1 MQHTRAAPQA
11 RSASRYNPPRPPCSQ
26 PPFTKVRHQR
36 SAIPASVRF
45 GCGLC
50 AGPGGHREAL
60 CRPLDERQ
68 GGIGVWHRYQEHV
81 PHCRPPPRPPC
92 MLPDRVAHLIRRQCL
107 VSYRFGFW
115 DWVGG
120 RYSSWSAIG
129 TSIALAIGWENFI
142 AFLTGAHEMDQ
153 HFVQVVV
160 GWAGWGWVRGGAWL
174 RSSCASS
181 ARHASSGPLMPPP
194 PFALSQLHLVR
205 VPGGVQVEPI
215 DDPRDAW
222 DLVRSH
228 PWCFESVAAGP
239 RSCMHSRPHALAS
252 ACTHPLI
259 SRSRSSFAPR
269 AASFQ
274 IGHSHFPVKVRKLL
288 RRRVTCHLALRP
300 VHAPLP
306 GVLPAGGHGVQRKAC
321 HEGRQAMYRFHWAD
335 HLGRAWC
342 VATSK
347 ST

>member
-1 MQHTRAAPQA
+1 MHHASCTWACSTTWMHKCMDAHVHAAPRGWSITWMQHTRAAPQA

-252 ACTHPLI
+252 ACTRVRMH
-259 SRSRSSFAPR
+259 SRP
-269 AASFQ
+269 
-274 IGHSHFPVKVRKLL
+274 H
-288 RRRVTCHLALRP
+288 ALTP
-300 VHAPLP
+300 
-306 GVLPAGGHGVQRKAC
+306 
-321 HEGRQAMYRFHWAD
+321 
-335 HLGRAWC
+335 
-342 VATSK
+342 
-347 ST
+347 